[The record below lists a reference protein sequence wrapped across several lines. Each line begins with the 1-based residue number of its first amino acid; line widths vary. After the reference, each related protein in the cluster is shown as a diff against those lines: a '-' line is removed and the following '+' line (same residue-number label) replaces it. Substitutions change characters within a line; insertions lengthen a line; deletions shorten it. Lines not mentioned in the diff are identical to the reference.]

1 MECQIDPKT
10 LAKIKDMPL
19 IARTVAEGFLHGNQL
34 SIQRGVGI
42 EFNQYRSYEPG
53 DELSRIDWKLF
64 ARSDRYFVREAER
77 ESEIDVWFL
86 LDASSSMLQK
96 SESSSGTSLVWNKPD
111 LAWNK
116 LDYAKH
122 MIACFSYLAQ
132 KQGDNFGFICLS
144 DNTVHSTN
152 QTFVHS
158 ANGESHWRRLL
169 LTLNNIEAGKLFP
182 PIELIKQ
189 RLCNISKPSMIF
201 LLSDL
206 NQSNNEITQLLAQIN
221 SSKSE
226 VVAMQLSCNSE
237 QNFDY
242 KGTVRFKDLETQE
255 EILLSA
261 DNAKVSYLER
271 LHDYQDELHKKL
283 RTIGVFHHQFNIDDA
298 MDIAL
303 HNYLIHRGHLA

>member
-1 MECQIDPKT
+1 MECQISPKT

-86 LDASSSMLQK
+86 LDASRSMLQK
-96 SESSSGTSLVWNKPD
+96 SEPSHGTT

-144 DNTVHSTN
+144 DNIEQSVN
-152 QTFVHS
+152 QTFTHS

-169 LTLNNIEAGKLFP
+169 LTLNDIEAGELFP
-182 PIELIKQ
+182 PIDLIKQ
-189 RLCNISKPSMIF
+189 RLCNISKPSIIF

-206 NQSNNEITQLLAQIN
+206 NQSNDEITHLLAQIN
-221 SSKSE
+221 TSKSE
-226 VVAMQLSCNSE
+226 VVAMQLGCNSE

-242 KGTVRFKDLETQE
+242 KGTVRFKDLETKQ

-261 DNAKVSYLER
+261 DNAKKSYLER
-271 LHDYQDELHKKL
+271 RQSYQYDLHKKL
-283 RTIGVFHHQFNIDDA
+283 RRIGVYHHQFNIDNA

-303 HNYLIHRGHLA
+303 HNYLIHRGHIV